1 MATHS
6 FLQAK
11 ATAPDGR
18 VPITQRLVSLDAFRG
33 ATMALMVLVN
43 NSGDGS
49 HTYGPLNH
57 SDWNGWTI
65 TDVVFPSFLWIV
77 GVAMTF
83 SLGGRLERGVAKS
96 ALMLQAFRRAAIIY
110 ALGLLVY
117 LFPFFDLGTMRILG
131 VLQRIG
137 ICYFLA
143 SAIYLWTPKVK
154 AQIAWIVALLGA
166 YWLLM
171 AFVPVPGFGAGR
183 LDVEGNLSHYV
194 DWNVLGV
201 HNYAGT
207 RTWDPEGIIST
218 LPAIA
223 TALFGILAGHVL
235 RMKRT
240 LPERT
245 TIMFLAGNALI
256 ALGLICDIWLP
267 INKKLWTSSFSL
279 FMAGL
284 DFVLLSFFVYFVDG
298 QGYKRVAKPAVIMG
312 MNAITIYML
321 SELLA
326 GGIESIRWGTGAA
339 ATNLQKWL
347 FATCF
352 APVASPYNAAL
363 LWAVVYT
370 LLMYVA
376 AYAMYKKQWFVRI

>member
-1 MATHS
+1 MAMHS
-6 FLQAK
+6 YIHAK
-11 ATAPDGR
+11 QTLPDDR
-18 VPITQRLVSLDAFRG
+18 VPLGRRLVSLDAFRG

-57 SDWNGWTI
+57 SAWNGWTI

-77 GVAMTF
+77 GVAMTL
-83 SLGGRLERGVAKS
+83 SLGGRLDRGVAKS
-96 ALMLQAFRRAAIIY
+96 TLMLQAFRRSAIIY
-110 ALGLLVY
+110 ALGLLCY
-117 LFPFFDLGTMRILG
+117 LFPFFDFGTMRILG

-137 ICYFLA
+137 VCYCIA

-154 AQIAWIVALLGA
+154 AQIAWIVALLGV

-171 AFVPVPGFGAGR
+171 TLVPVPGYGAGR

-194 DWNVLGV
+194 DWHVLGA

-207 RTWDPEGIIST
+207 KTWDPEGIVST
-218 LPAIA
+218 LPSIA
-223 TALFGILAGHVL
+223 TALFGILCGHVL

-240 LPERT
+240 LTERT
-245 TIMFLAGNALI
+245 TVMFLIGNALM
-256 ALGLICDIWLP
+256 AAGLICDIWLP
-267 INKKLWTSSFSL
+267 INKKLWTSSFAL

-284 DFVLLSFFVYFVDG
+284 DFVLLAFFVYFVDG
-298 QGYKRVAKPAVIMG
+298 QGFKRIVKPAVIMG

-326 GGIESIRWGTGAA
+326 ITLGAIHWSTGTGPIS
-339 ATNLQKWL
+339 LQAWL
-347 FATCF
+347 YKTCF
-352 APVASPYNAAL
+352 APLASPYNAAL
-363 LWAVVYT
+363 LWAVAFT
-370 LLMYVA
+370 LLMYLA
-376 AYAMYKKQWFVRI
+376 AYAMYRKNWFVRI

>member
-1 MATHS
+1 MLAR
-6 FLQAK
+6 
-11 ATAPDGR
+11 GR
-18 VPITQRLVSLDAFRG
+18 VPITQRLISLDAFRG
-33 ATMALMVLVN
+33 ATIALMVLVN

-57 SDWNGWTI
+57 SEWNGWTI
-65 TDVVFPSFLWIV
+65 TDVIFPSFLWIV
-77 GVAMTF
+77 GVSMTL
-83 SLGGRLERGVAKS
+83 SLGGRLERGASKS
-96 ALMLQAFRRAAIIY
+96 TLMSQAFRRAAIIY

-117 LFPFFDLGTMRILG
+117 LFPVFDFGTMRVLG

-143 SAIYLWTPKVK
+143 SAIYLWTPRVR
-154 AQIAWIVALLGA
+154 AQILWIVALLAG
-166 YWLLM
+166 YWLIMML
-171 AFVPVPGFGAGR
+171 VPTPGYGAGR
-183 LDVEGNLSHYV
+183 LDLEGNISHYV
-194 DWNVLGV
+194 DWIVLGA
-201 HNYAGT
+201 HNYQGT
-207 RTWDPEGIIST
+207 KTWDPEGIIGT

-235 RMKRT
+235 RMKKS

-245 TIMFLAGNALI
+245 TVLFLAGNALI

-284 DFVLLSFFVYFVDG
+284 DFVLLAGFVYVVDG
-298 QGYKRVAKPAVIMG
+298 KGYKRAAQPAVIMG

-326 GGIESIRWGTGAA
+326 IGLGAIHWGKGAA
-339 ATNLQKWL
+339 AMNSQSWL
-347 FATCF
+347 YRTCF
-352 APVASPYNAAL
+352 VPFASPYNASL
-363 LWAVVYT
+363 LWALAFT
-370 LLMYVA
+370 LLMYA
-376 AYAMYKKQWFVRI
+376 ASYAMYKRKWFVRI